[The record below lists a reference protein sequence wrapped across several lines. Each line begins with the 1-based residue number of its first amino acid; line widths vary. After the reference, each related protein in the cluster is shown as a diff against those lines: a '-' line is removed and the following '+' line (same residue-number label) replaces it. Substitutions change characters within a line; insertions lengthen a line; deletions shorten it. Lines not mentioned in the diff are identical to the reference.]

1 MTSRCALA
9 LLAVLPLL
17 PASARHPSACRTF
30 VVARA
35 GVSHADATTIQA
47 AVDQARP
54 CDSILIAPGVYRE
67 AVVIRTQHLLLR
79 GLDRN
84 RVVLDGGHRVGS
96 GIRIMGVNDVSIE
109 NLTVRNFDRASLN
122 DDEHGAQIWWQRV
135 QGWHGSYLTVYET
148 GLLGGYGL
156 YALRAERGRWD
167 HVYASGFN
175 DAGLYIGACRNC
187 LATVSHAVAERNA
200 VGYAGSNSGGDLV
213 VEDSL
218 FRDNAIGLTA
228 NSTESDPPPPQLGSC
243 AAGANRNATPTISS
257 TAIARCTI
265 FRRNRVVANNNLS
278 VPSDTAGVRP
288 GWGVGIVLL
297 GTYADLFADNE
308 VVANRNVGILALEF
322 PYPPLARRHVVQ
334 FQLSGNRFDRNRIS
348 GSKLDIA
355 LEGGLFGS
363 RRSIDN
369 CFSANRYSTSLPHDL
384 RLFDCVHPAT
394 PNPPELVSR
403 QILALVRRLH
413 LVFAARHPRGQPP
426 PSPQPSMPNPCQGLP
441 PDALCP

>member
-1 MTSRCALA
+1 LA

-17 PASARHPSACRTF
+17 PASARHPSACRIF

-47 AVDQARP
+47 AVDQART

-67 AVVIRTQHLLLR
+67 AVVIRTPHLLLR

-96 GIRIMGVNDVSIE
+96 GIRIIGANDVSIE

-156 YALRAERGRWD
+156 YALRAQRGRWD

-175 DAGLYIGACRNC
+175 DSGLYIGACRSC

-257 TAIARCTI
+257 PQSHAARSRVRVSLSAAGAPTRGAVPAVGEPLRPQSDQRI
-265 FRRNRVVANNNLS
+265 EARHRTRRRA
-278 VPSDTAGVRP
+278 
-288 GWGVGIVLL
+288 
-297 GTYADLFADNE
+297 
-308 VVANRNVGILALEF
+308 
-322 PYPPLARRHVVQ
+322 
-334 FQLSGNRFDRNRIS
+334 
-348 GSKLDIA
+348 
-355 LEGGLFGS
+355 
-363 RRSIDN
+363 
-369 CFSANRYSTSLPHDL
+369 L
-384 RLFDCVHPAT
+384 RLAEVDRQLLLSEPLLDVAT
-394 PNPPELVSR
+394 P
-403 QILALVRRLH
+403 
-413 LVFAARHPRGQPP
+413 
-426 PSPQPSMPNPCQGLP
+426 
-441 PDALCP
+441 